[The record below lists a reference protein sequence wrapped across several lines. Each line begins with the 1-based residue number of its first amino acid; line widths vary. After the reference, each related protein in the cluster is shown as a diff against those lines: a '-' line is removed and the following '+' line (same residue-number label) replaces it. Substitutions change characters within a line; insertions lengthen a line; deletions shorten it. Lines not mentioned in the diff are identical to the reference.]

1 MKDMSICLVELLF
14 FPSHCAVSSKVESM
28 KISKSGNQL
37 QELNKIKAAAAAGSH
52 DKDNFHA
59 CQKGVAKAAR
69 SFPSACAVVV
79 PAGWEAA
86 ASALLWLCSVAVGDS
101 GLWLLWSP
109 SGRGTALLGS
119 EHHWAARESSFIPE
133 VKCKA
138 S

>member
-1 MKDMSICLVELLF
+1 MKDMSLCLVELLF
-14 FPSHCAVSSKVESM
+14 FPSPCAVSTKVESM

-37 QELNKIKAAAAAGSH
+37 QELNKVKAVTAAGSH

-59 CQKGVAKAAR
+59 CQKGVAKGAK
-69 SFPSACAVVV
+69 SFSSASAMVV

-86 ASALLWLCSVAVGDS
+86 ASALLWLCSVTVGDS

-119 EHHWAARESSFIPE
+119 EHQRAARESSFIPE
-133 VKCKA
+133 VKYKA